1 VAWAGDAR
9 LEPARREESQSRE
22 NVIMVTSIQKT
33 ARGTVLKLHQDIVD
47 MESGDALKAALM
59 ELYNA
64 GEKRIILDLSGVSLI
79 NSHGIGK
86 ILMFYKRFREA
97 GVELHTLPLRGS
109 IKEIFEILMLDSLI
123 PAVRPEA

>member
-9 LEPARREESQSRE
+9 LEPARQEESQSRE
-22 NVIMVTSIQKT
+22 KVMVTSIQKT
-33 ARGTVLKLHQDIVD
+33 TRGTVLKLHQDIVD
-47 MESGDALKAALM
+47 MESGDALKAALI

-64 GEKRIILDLSGVSLI
+64 GEKTIILDLSGVSLI

-97 GVELHTLPLRGS
+97 GVELYTLPLRGS

-123 PAVRPEA
+123 PAVRAEA